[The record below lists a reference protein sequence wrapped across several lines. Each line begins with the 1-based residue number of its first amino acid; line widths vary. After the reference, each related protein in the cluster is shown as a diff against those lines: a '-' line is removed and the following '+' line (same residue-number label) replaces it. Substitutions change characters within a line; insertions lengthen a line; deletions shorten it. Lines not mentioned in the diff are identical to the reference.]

1 MTHDE
6 LRQEAD
12 TPNASEET
20 LPTQGPSDADA
31 PPATRRRTRRRTGS
45 AAASTSE
52 PASGTSLT
60 ATNNENSEDVEGS
73 ATQSSE
79 TLETA
84 EEPVPKASSAKRTT
98 RRRKKSAVEPSPPN
112 AADVAAEGTS
122 LAKAPPET
130 KGTGNDGTT
139 AEGAS
144 LAEVQTEEPSSAEQ
158 PVSKPRRTSRRK
170 KGEEASTLTP
180 LPAAP
185 DSQES
190 VSPLA
195 EPPSETPPLEV
206 TSQALPTQEALP
218 TPESAA
224 DIEAPTAPIERP
236 QKRSDAQKTAET
248 KPTRRGAKKSLD
260 EGKGVGLEGKGVG
273 LEGKG
278 VGLDAAPASATAYPR
293 ERARTTRR
301 RTERAPALPETLP
314 SAEEPPIDIA
324 VGAHIVERDGMPV
337 ILINGWAYPPTL
349 FFGNLSDEKCTAQ
362 VLREIRQAAQAG
374 IHLHSTLIELPCPL
388 SEASETLEI
397 IDSRLRAILEADPE
411 GFVMPRLVFYPAPGW
426 RREYPLEMSTY
437 ADGTIGDPSITS
449 QRFWQECERS
459 LQTLI
464 EHLRLQP
471 WGERIFGYHL
481 ERGEWFQPADLGF
494 DRSMANRDAFRD
506 WLRERYQGSLIAL
519 RAAWFDGDVQF
530 HTAEIPALPTKPDPT
545 RAFFE
550 TRRERHLIDFMEF
563 TSETTARRI
572 VSLARTVKRATA
584 YRALVSVCY
593 GYTFEFTHGYSG
605 HLALDRLLA
614 ERCIDLI
621 CGPPSY
627 RDRKPGGAASFPAPV
642 DSMWLHGKLWLS
654 EDDTKTHLAV
664 PNKTPDDFN
673 PRLADARQTEQA
685 QLRTIGRALVHRT
698 AVGWMDLWGEGWL
711 DDEAIWKRLNLFANI
726 VSAPGI
732 PRKDPEVVVLI
743 DEKSLLHIQ
752 RGEGFFRRF
761 TTEMRD
767 VVQRCGVEYG
777 LYLQSDITSPNFP
790 TEGKLYIFLNPFRLT
805 SEQRT
810 AIREK
815 LHSGKKTLVWL
826 YAPGTCEAK
835 PRASSG
841 MEETAFDVVGIRL
854 RMQPWSAEMGSRVVQ
869 TAHPITERL
878 TDLEFGYRERLNPS
892 FYVDDPDAIVLA
904 EYIETGLPSMA
915 VKQLGDWKSVFIGET
930 VLPLEL
936 LRGLCRFA
944 GAHLW
949 VSEGEHIVEA
959 GSGWIVLHATQDGR
973 CVLRLPAP
981 AALYDL
987 AQCRLLSQETAE
999 YTLPLRQGT
1008 TYLLLAA
1015 SYHQMERIGLP
1026 HLDEPVQDAASPL
1039 LPEALPKTDLDPSV
1053 VAEALETL
1061 QAVLAPTRE
1070 ELGLEPEA
1078 PAANGSEEEP
1088 ADTGEPLSAGRR
1100 RRRRRGGRGRGKQ
1113 QNGSIERN
1121 NTNNNHPPKEDN
1133 AREP

>member
-12 TPNASEET
+12 TPIVQEET
-20 LPTQGPSDADA
+20 LPTEGPSHVDA

-45 AAASTSE
+45 VAASTSE
-52 PASGTSLT
+52 PASETSLT
-60 ATNNENSEDVEGS
+60 ATNNENSENIKGS
-73 ATQSSE
+73 TPQDTE
-79 TLETA
+79 KIETA
-84 EEPVPKASSAKRTT
+84 EEPATKASSTKRRT
-98 RRRKKSAVEPSPPN
+98 RQRKKNTEAPAAASP
-112 AADVAAEGTS
+112 ADVTAEVAPVDEALSDVGATS
-122 LAKAPPET
+122 SGA
-130 KGTGNDGTT
+130 TT
-139 AEGAS
+139 AEVVRLPEAPQ
-144 LAEVQTEEPSSAEQ
+144 AEPSSTEQ
-158 PVSKPRRTSRRK
+158 PKPASKPRRTSRRK
-170 KGEEASTLTP
+170 QAEVVPESPPLSPST
-180 LPAAP
+180 

-190 VSPLA
+190 VGPTGESPL
-195 EPPSETPPLEV
+195 ETPSLEIV
-206 TSQALPTQEALP
+206 SQTPPPQEELPTAEEASTTAPVALPSLSPKQP
-218 TPESAA
+218 
-224 DIEAPTAPIERP
+224 EAPETV
-236 QKRSDAQKTAET
+236 ET
-248 KPTRRGAKKSLD
+248 KTTRRGTKRSVSKTTD
-260 EGKGVGLEGKGVG
+260 TG
-273 LEGKG
+273 
-278 VGLDAAPASATAYPR
+278 TTYPR
-293 ERARTTRR
+293 ERSPRTTRR
-301 RTERAPALPETLP
+301 RPEPTPILPETTP
-314 SAEEPPIDIA
+314 ATEFPPIDIA

-337 ILINGWAYPPTL
+337 ILINGWAYPPTI
-349 FFGNLSDEKCTAQ
+349 FFGNLSEERCEAK
-362 VLREIRQAAQAG
+362 VLQEIRQAAKSG

-388 SEASETLEI
+388 SEASEILEI
-397 IDSRLRAILEADPE
+397 IDSRLRSILEADPE

-437 ADGTIGDPSITS
+437 ADGTTGDPSITS

-471 WGERIFGYHL
+471 WGERVFGYHL

-530 HTAEIPALPTKPDPT
+530 HTAEIPALPTKPDPM

-572 VSLARTVKRATA
+572 ISLARAVKRATA

-654 EDDTKTHLAV
+654 EDDTKTHLAL

-673 PRLADARQTEQA
+673 PRLTDARQTEQA

-711 DDEAIWKRLNLFANI
+711 DDEAIWKRLKLFASI

-761 TTEMRD
+761 TIEMRD

-777 LYLQSDITSPNFP
+777 LYLQSDVTSPNFP
-790 TEGKLYIFLNPFRLT
+790 TDGKLYIFLNPFRLT
-805 SEQRT
+805 TEQRA

-841 MEETAFDVVGIRL
+841 MEETAFDVVGLRL
-854 RMQPWSAEMGSRVVQ
+854 RLQPWSSEMGSRVVQ
-869 TAHPITERL
+869 TSHPITERL

-904 EYIETGLPSMA
+904 EYIETGLPSVA

-936 LRGLCRFA
+936 LRGICRFA
-944 GAHLW
+944 GVHLW

-981 AALYDL
+981 TALYDL

-999 YTLPLRQGT
+999 YALHLRQGT
-1008 TYLLLAA
+1008 TYLFLAA

-1026 HLDEPVQDAASPL
+1026 HLDEPVQSTASPPL
-1039 LPEALPKTDLDPSV
+1039 LPAELPKTDLDPSV

-1070 ELGLEPEA
+1070 ELGLDPET
-1078 PAANGSEEEP
+1078 PVANGTEEGP

-1113 QNGSIERN
+1113 QNGTTERN
-1121 NTNNNHPPKEDN
+1121 NANNNHPSKDN
-1133 AREP
+1133 HE

>member
-12 TPNASEET
+12 TPNVSEET

-52 PASGTSLT
+52 QASETSLT
-60 ATNNENSEDVEGS
+60 ATKNENSTNIEGS
-73 ATQSSE
+73 APQSSE
-79 TLETA
+79 TLEAA
-84 EEPVPKASSAKRTT
+84 EEPAPKASSAKRTT
-98 RRRKKSAVEPSPPN
+98 RRRKKNAPEPSLAN
-112 AADVAAEGTS
+112 AADITAEAAPLVEA
-122 LAKAPPET
+122 LPET

-144 LAEVQTEEPSSAEQ
+144 PAEVQKEEPSPAEQ
-158 PVSKPRRTSRRK
+158 PASKPRRTSRRK
-170 KGEEASTLTP
+170 KAEEASRPIP

-185 DSQES
+185 DSQEG
-190 VSPLA
+190 VIPTA
-195 EPPSETPPLEV
+195 EPPSEATPSEV
-206 TSQALPTQEALP
+206 ASQVLPTLETLP
-218 TPESAA
+218 TPESVA
-224 DIEAPTAPIERP
+224 DIEASAAPVSTERP
-236 QKRSDAQKTAET
+236 PKRSDAQKTAET
-248 KPTRRGAKKSLD
+248 KTTRRGAKKS
-260 EGKGVGLEGKGVG
+260 VGER
-273 LEGKG
+273 KG
-278 VGLDAAPASATAYPR
+278 VGLDAAIASATAYPR
-293 ERARTTRR
+293 ERTPRTARR
-301 RTERAPALPETLP
+301 RTERAPALPEVLP
-314 SAEEPPIDIA
+314 PVEEPPIDIA

-349 FFGNLSDEKCTAQ
+349 FFGNMCDERCAAQ

-437 ADGTIGDPSITS
+437 ADGTIGDPSVTS

-530 HTAEIPALPTKPDPT
+530 HTAEITALPTKPDPT

-673 PRLADARQTEQA
+673 PRLTDARQTEQA

-805 SEQRT
+805 AEQRT

-854 RMQPWSAEMGSRVVQ
+854 RMQPWSSEMGSRVVQ
-869 TAHPITERL
+869 TSHPITERL

-915 VKQLGDWKSVFIGET
+915 VKQLGDWKSIFIGET

-944 GAHLW
+944 GVHLW

-999 YTLPLRQGT
+999 YTLHLRQGT

-1026 HLDEPVQDAASPL
+1026 HLDEPVQGTASPL
-1039 LPEALPKTDLDPSV
+1039 LTEELPKTDLDPSV

-1070 ELGLEPEA
+1070 ELGLEREA

-1113 QNGSIERN
+1113 QNGTTERN
-1121 NTNNNHPPKEDN
+1121 NTNNNHSPKEDN
-1133 AREP
+1133 ARES